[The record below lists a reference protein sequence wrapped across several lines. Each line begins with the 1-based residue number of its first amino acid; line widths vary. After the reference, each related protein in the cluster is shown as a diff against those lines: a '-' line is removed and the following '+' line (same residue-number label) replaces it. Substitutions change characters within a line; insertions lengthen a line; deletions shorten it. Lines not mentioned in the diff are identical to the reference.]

1 MRSETSFT
9 SRLKEQNA
17 IRSDVSNLSVRYKA
31 RLLSYFDLCEHTN
44 LSSTSLCL
52 KHLWAQRAKKA
63 AKSVVKKQTCFELD
77 KNDEGAA
84 SVS

>member
-1 MRSETSFT
+1 MRTETVFS

-17 IRSDVSNLSVRYKA
+17 MRSDIAHLGERLKS
-31 RLLSYFDLCEHTN
+31 RLLSYFDPCESTN
-44 LSSTSLCL
+44 TSSTALCI
-52 KHLWAQRAKKA
+52 KQLWAQRAKKA

-84 SVS
+84 SVA

>member
-1 MRSETSFT
+1 MRTETSFT

-17 IRSDVSNLSVRYKA
+17 IRADVSNLSVRLKA
-31 RLLSYFDLCEHTN
+31 RLLSYFDLCENTN
-44 LSSTSLCL
+44 MSSTALCL

-77 KNDEGAA
+77 KNDEG
-84 SVS
+84 STPVP